1 MSKTAWMTF
10 NPRCGTARKTKALLE
25 EEGYAVTAHPYLD
38 EPLGR
43 NDIIGLLAKGGLTVR
58 DVLRA
63 KEPLAQ
69 DLGLTQ
75 DDASDDDIIDAMVEH
90 PILLNRPIVETDKGV
105 VLARPQDKVR
115 DIL

>member
-10 NPRCGTARKTKALLE
+10 NPRCGTARKTLAILE
-25 EEGYAVTAHPYLD
+25 EEGFEVTQRRYLD
-38 EPLGR
+38 EPLSR
-43 NDIIGLLAKGGLTVR
+43 AEIEHLLEKGDMTAR

-75 DDASDDDIIDAMVEH
+75 DTASDDEIIDAMVEH
-90 PILLNRPIVETDKGV
+90 PILLNRPIVETDKGAL
-105 VLARPQDKVR
+105 LARPQDEVR
-115 DIL
+115 RII